1 MHKPVMDNSVMDSPV
16 MHSPVKDSSI
26 IKPPVMQNIPV
37 TVPLNA
43 TTELVI
49 IAQQTAVKWGLTY
62 REHIDSGLALV
73 QLTSHLELRQL
84 DEPKVGA
91 IKVDFASDALTFR
104 RLHGGG
110 KKEAIARAIGLK
122 GKDSLH
128 VLDATAGL
136 GRDAFVLASLGC
148 VVDMI
153 ERSPVVAALLQDGLE
168 RAASDNNLSVW
179 LPANMRLFLGVATD
193 LLANWSHKKP
203 DVVYLDPMFP
213 HRKKNAAVK
222 KEMRIFQ
229 QLLGPDEDA
238 DLLLEPALALA
249 KNRVVVKRPT
259 GAPFLAGRKP
269 QIKMLGKANRF
280 DVYLTNLD

>member
-1 MHKPVMDNSVMDSPV
+1 MENTLMESTLIKSSV
-16 MHSPVKDSSI
+16 
-26 IKPPVMQNIPV
+26 IKGSVMQNIPV

-49 IAQQTAVKWGLTY
+49 IAQQTAVKWGLAY
-62 REHIDSGLALV
+62 RDNIDSGLALV
-73 QLTSHLELRQL
+73 QQTSHLELRQL

-91 IKVDFASDALTFR
+91 VKVDFASDALTFR

-153 ERSPVVAALLQDGLE
+153 ERSPVVAALLQDGLD
-168 RAASDNNLSVW
+168 RAKSDNQLGYWIPNH
-179 LPANMRLFLGVATD
+179 MRLFHGVAVN
-193 LLANWSHKKP
+193 LLQSWQDTKPASERP

-222 KEMRIFQ
+222 KEMRLFQ

-238 DLLLEPALALA
+238 DLLLEPALAVA
-249 KNRVVVKRPT
+249 KNRVVVKRPS
-259 GAPFLAGRKP
+259 GAPFLAGKKP
-269 QIKMLGKANRF
+269 QIEMLGKANRF
-280 DVYLTNLD
+280 DVYLIQNRNEC

>member
-1 MHKPVMDNSVMDSPV
+1 MRKPVMNSHVMDSPV
-16 MHSPVKDSSI
+16 MNSHVLH
-26 IKPPVMQNIPV
+26 NIPV
-37 TVPLNA
+37 TVPLNSA
-43 TTELVI
+43 SELI
-49 IAQQTAVKWGLTY
+49 NLAQKTAAKWGLYY
-62 REHIDSGLALV
+62 RENSDSGLALV
-73 QLTSHLELRQL
+73 QQVSHLELRQL

-91 IKVDFASDALTFR
+91 VIVDFASDALTFR

-122 GKDSLH
+122 GKANLR

-153 ERSPVVAALLQDGLE
+153 ERSPVVAALLQDGLD
-168 RAASDNNLSVW
+168 RAKSDNQLGNW
-179 LPANMRLFLGVATD
+179 IPNHMHLFHGVAVN
-193 LLANWSHKKP
+193 LLQSWQDTKPASERP

-222 KEMRIFQ
+222 KEMRLFQ

-238 DLLLEPALALA
+238 DLLLEPALAVA
-249 KNRVVVKRPT
+249 KNRVVVKRPS
-259 GAPFLAGRKP
+259 GAPFLAGKKP
-269 QIKMLGKANRF
+269 QIEMLGKANRF
-280 DVYLTNLD
+280 DVYLIQNRN

>member
-1 MHKPVMDNSVMDSPV
+1 MAMLDT
-16 MHSPVKDSSI
+16 I
-26 IKPPVMQNIPV
+26 IFDAVLNNVPI
-37 TVPLNA
+37 TVPMCA
-43 TTELVI
+43 DAELI
-49 IAQQTAVKWGLTY
+49 LLAKQTATKWGLNY
-62 REHIDSGLALV
+62 SAHIDSGLALV
-73 QLTSHLELRQL
+73 QHMSHLELRQL

-91 IKVDFASDALTFR
+91 VKVDFASDALTFR

-122 GKDSLH
+122 GKNSLH

-153 ERSPVVAALLQDGLE
+153 ERSPIVAALLQDGLK
-168 RAASDNNLSVW
+168 RAACDAQLSTW
-179 LPANMRLFLGVATD
+179 MPAKMQLFHGIAAE
-193 LLANWSHKKP
+193 LLIDWPHKKP

-222 KEMRIFQ
+222 KEMRLFQ

-238 DLLLEPALALA
+238 DLLLEPALVLA
-249 KNRVVVKRPT
+249 KKRVVVKRPS
-259 GAPFLAGRKP
+259 GAPFLAGKKP
-269 QIKMLGKANRF
+269 HIEMSGKANRF
-280 DVYLTNLD
+280 DVYLIHNVNK

>member
-1 MHKPVMDNSVMDSPV
+1 MAMLDTVMPGTVMPGAAINSVS
-16 MHSPVKDSSI
+16 
-26 IKPPVMQNIPV
+26 V
-37 TVPLNA
+37 TVPTHA
-43 TTELVI
+43 DGELI
-49 IAQQTAVKWGLTY
+49 LLAQQTATKWGLNY
-62 REHIDSGLALV
+62 SADIDSGLALV
-73 QLTSHLELRQL
+73 QQISHLELRQL

-91 IKVDFASDALTFR
+91 VKVDFASDALTFR
-104 RLHGGG
+104 RLYGGG

-153 ERSPVVAALLQDGLE
+153 ERSSVVAALLQDGLK
-168 RAASDNNLSVW
+168 RAACDTELSAW
-179 LPANMRLFLGVATD
+179 MPAKMQLFHGIAVELLTD
-193 LLANWSHKKP
+193 WSHKKP

-222 KEMRIFQ
+222 KEMRLFQ

-249 KNRVVVKRPT
+249 KKRVVVKRPS
-259 GAPFLAGRKP
+259 GAPFLAGKKP
-269 QIKMLGKANRF
+269 HIEMLGKANRF
-280 DVYLTNLD
+280 DVYLIQNINV

>member
-1 MHKPVMDNSVMDSPV
+1 MHNSLPHHV
-16 MHSPVKDSSI
+16 
-26 IKPPVMQNIPV
+26 PV
-37 TVPLNA
+37 TVPLDA
-43 TTELVI
+43 DTDLI
-49 IAQQTAVKWGLTY
+49 MLAQQTAAKWGLPYST
-62 REHIDSGLALV
+62 HIDSGLALV
-73 QLTSHLELRQL
+73 QQISHLELRQL

-91 IKVDFASDALTFR
+91 VKVDFASDALTFR

-122 GKDSLH
+122 GQDSLH

-153 ERSPVVAALLQDGLE
+153 ERSPIVAALLQDGLI
-168 RAASDNNLSVW
+168 RAASDDQ
-179 LPANMRLFLGVATD
+179 LGVWMPAKMQLYHGIAASLLTD
-193 LLANWSHKKP
+193 WPHKKP

-222 KEMRIFQ
+222 KEMRLFQ

-249 KNRVVVKRPT
+249 KKRVVVKRPS
-259 GAPFLAGRKP
+259 GAPFLANQKP
-269 QIKMLGKANRF
+269 HIEMLGKANRF
-280 DVYLTNLD
+280 DVYLTNLK